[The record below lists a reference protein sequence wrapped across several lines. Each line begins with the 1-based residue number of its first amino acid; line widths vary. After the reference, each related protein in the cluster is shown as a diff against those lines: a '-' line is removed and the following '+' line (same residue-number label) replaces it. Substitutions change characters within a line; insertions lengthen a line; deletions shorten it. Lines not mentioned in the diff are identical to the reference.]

1 MRGHAFCW
9 FSLLT
14 VLLMAGEPPAR
25 GYGNQHDTVHFD
37 LYRDYLIVVRG
48 SAGPLKG
55 LNFLLDTG
63 ASPTVLDRRV
73 AQKLHLEERPT
84 NVAVLNG
91 SVTAGRTILPNLELG
106 PIRKDN

>member
-37 LYRDYLIVVRG
+37 LYRECLSVVRG

-55 LNFLLDTG
+55 RNSLLDTG

-73 AQKLHLEERPT
+73 AQNLHLHQLPAII
-84 NVAVLNG
+84 AVFG
-91 SVTAGRTILPNLELG
+91 RSRSAPHATAPARQLG
-106 PIRKDN
+106 P